1 MAMSVLLRRMNV
13 DATVH
18 GMRSSAPHRPGSRL
32 RGGLALDQQHP
43 ADSLT
48 RARAGNLGRRDRES
62 DADQAPGPVVTR
74 NAEHPDSPDDRNTA
88 VVANAA
94 RLLSDAKLLID
105 HGRHASAFA
114 LAVLVEE
121 IGKLL
126 LKLWGVPEGTGY
138 DHLSKQRAVAS
149 LLIGLFLAK
158 EFGSEIEA
166 GSNAELDEGL
176 VERAAKAM
184 YESEHGRFDSF
195 VALTAVDK
203 AKQLALYHD
212 EWWVAAGL
220 DQNFERKDVEWLF
233 AKCRSALLAIA
244 EPKAMQAG
252 KAMWQTQTVGRK
264 RQRPHG

>member
-1 MAMSVLLRRMNV
+1 M
-13 DATVH
+13 D
-18 GMRSSAPHRPGSRL
+18 SR
-32 RGGLALDQQHP
+32 
-43 ADSLT
+43 
-48 RARAGNLGRRDRES
+48 
-62 DADQAPGPVVTR
+62 
-74 NAEHPDSPDDRNTA
+74 DDKNTA

-94 RLLSDAKLLID
+94 RLLSDGKLLID

-114 LAVLVEE
+114 LAVLALEE

-126 LKLWGVPEGTGY
+126 LKLWGVPEGKGY

-195 VALTAVDK
+195 VELTALDK

-212 EWWVAAGL
+212 DWWVGAGT
-220 DQNFERKDVEWLF
+220 R
-233 AKCRSALLAIA
+233 
-244 EPKAMQAG
+244 PKFRAQ
-252 KAMWQTQTVGRK
+252 GR
-264 RQRPHG
+264 